1 MSIQFELYHKLLK
14 EYTEIKKNNSPITI
28 KNILSK
34 NNLRDQIIDNTE
46 VNHKNRFSDE
56 SDLDLTEFFEDNKKE
71 IIEDLVVIEKDDNQI
86 NISELKIINSPQP
99 HNNISKINSFNT
111 LNIIKPPPLLTHNIY
126 SKKLVGG
133 SNLEFTISIK
143 KINDLL
149 FDKKSSLLRYI
160 MEYYF
165 NNYSQKINNTII
177 PKILSNNDLLL
188 IIASSIY
195 VFFIDKKYTNLDE
208 VINPEFVNSIPEH
221 FKFNF
226 LDLIKKELKNN
237 INNFSTEQIQK
248 LIYSYYSNSND
259 SNIDIPKDDYNII
272 IYNSNQTGGK
282 KINNIDEKIQYKIDQ
297 LSINLKN
304 KQKGGE
310 SYITSIIYDINKYIH
325 RLDKINRYHMQKG
338 GGLVQD
344 IKNEK
349 TKKDDELERIKTDAI
364 KVKVHNEKMI
374 DKANIWAVE
383 LINQG
388 VAIKEI
394 EDNEYGIARFVLTP
408 FKEEDKQN
416 PEIIAVLAFIND
428 TASILRFKNDYQKNE
443 FANMIS
449 PPMHLG
455 NVRPSYITD
464 KLTKYYQKKY
474 EELQKLKDPNSQYE
488 DLKKENDM
496 FIFDKI
502 KLFLGFRGGDPTR
515 DMILDSDRLSN
526 NIYNTNFLEHCF
538 TSKQYVKF
546 LDKMKSYLQNNGK
559 TLELNELKGLR
570 EEIDQVKKIEEH
582 LLEINKLLV
591 NYKIIT
597 DEFPENIK
605 KDITFQHMKNILK
618 SNNVLIDEYGNVNLK
633 TLGVIKKIE
642 QYIDLKDDLDSKINK
657 EINILY
663 QQNGGSTQ
671 HFNKKY
677 MVNNDY
683 EFFTTD
689 KFQKVLD
696 ELKKEK

>member
-502 KLFLGFRGGDPTR
+502 K
-515 DMILDSDRLSN
+515 
-526 NIYNTNFLEHCF
+526 
-538 TSKQYVKF
+538 
-546 LDKMKSYLQNNGK
+546 
-559 TLELNELKGLR
+559 
-570 EEIDQVKKIEEH
+570 
-582 LLEINKLLV
+582 
-591 NYKIIT
+591 
-597 DEFPENIK
+597 
-605 KDITFQHMKNILK
+605 
-618 SNNVLIDEYGNVNLK
+618 
-633 TLGVIKKIE
+633 
-642 QYIDLKDDLDSKINK
+642 
-657 EINILY
+657 
-663 QQNGGSTQ
+663 
-671 HFNKKY
+671 
-677 MVNNDY
+677 
-683 EFFTTD
+683 
-689 KFQKVLD
+689 
-696 ELKKEK
+696 